1 MDNQLTTDKQ
11 KLFQIVKNKYWRAKI
26 TGLVLFALLLV
37 TILVSVNLGKANIG
51 VADVVSI
58 ITGKIAGNSQYY
70 SHINDARVA
79 IVWDVRLPRI
89 LAAIV
94 VGCGLAVSGA
104 VFQAI
109 LMNPLADSYTM
120 GVSSGAAFGAGIAIY
135 LNIFA
140 IISSNLPVMI
150 FAFGG
155 AMLALV
161 IVLSISRVGGYVT
174 PANLVI
180 AGIIVSCVFSAAIT
194 LVKSISGEQVAAIV
208 SWLIGSL
215 SARNWGHVAISF
227 PVVMICS
234 VFCCYYAED
243 LNIVSLGDREARSL
257 GVNSN
262 KIRNIFLVC
271 GAFVTAVCVSI
282 SGIIGF
288 VGLIVPHM
296 LRMIVGSD
304 NKILIPL
311 CGLLGGLLLLFAD
324 TFARSFMN
332 VEVPVGVLTTL
343 LGGPFFFYIFR
354 TRNKNIQ

>member
-1 MDNQLTTDKQ
+1 MEQQLTANQQ
-11 KLFQIVKNKYWRAKI
+11 KLFALVKNKYFRAKV
-26 TGLVLFALLLV
+26 TGLVLIFLMVFTA
-37 TILVSVNLGKANIG
+37 LVSVNLGRADISLT
-51 VADVVSI
+51 DVVSI
-58 ITGKIAGNSQYY
+58 VAGKIAGNSQYY
-70 SHINDARVA
+70 SHISDAWVA

-120 GVSSGAAFGAGIAIY
+120 GVSTGAAFGASIAIY
-135 LNIFA
+135 SNIFA
-140 IISSNLPVMI
+140 VANSNLPVTI

-155 AMLALV
+155 AMMALG

-174 PANLVI
+174 TANLVI
-180 AGIIVSCVFSAAIT
+180 AGIIVSCVLSAAIS
-194 LVKSISGEQVAAIV
+194 LIKSISGEQVAAIV

-215 SARNWGHVAISF
+215 SARSWEHVLFSF
-227 PVVMICS
+227 PIVIICCALC
-234 VFCCYYAED
+234 FYFAED
-243 LNIVSLGDREARSL
+243 LNIVSLGDREARAL
-257 GVNSN
+257 GVDSS
-262 KIRNIFLVC
+262 KLRNIFLVC
-271 GAFVTAVCVSI
+271 GAFITAVCVSI

-288 VGLIVPHM
+288 IGLIVPHM

-311 CGLLGGLLLLFAD
+311 CGLMGGLLLLSAD
-324 TFARSFMN
+324 TFARSLMN

-354 TRNKNIQ
+354 LRNKTIQ

>member
-1 MDNQLTTDKQ
+1 MDKQLTTDRQ
-11 KLFQIVKNKYWRAKI
+11 KIFEIVRNKHCKAKI
-26 TGLVLFALLLV
+26 TGMVLIFLLV
-37 TILVSVNLGKANIG
+37 VTALASVNLGKADISIT
-51 VADVVSI
+51 DVVSI
-58 ITGKIAGNSQYY
+58 VAGKIVGNAEYY
-70 SHINDARVA
+70 SHIGDARVA

-120 GVSSGAAFGAGIAIY
+120 GVSTGAAFGASIAIY
-135 LNIFA
+135 LNIF
-140 IISSNLPVMI
+140 SVVGSNLPVTI

-155 AMLALV
+155 AMLALG

-180 AGIIVSCVFSAAIT
+180 AGIIVSCVLSAAIS
-194 LVKSISGEQVAAIV
+194 LIKSISGEQVAAIV

-215 SARNWGHVAISF
+215 SARNWGHVIFSF
-227 PVVMICS
+227 PVVIVCS
-234 VFCCYYAED
+234 ALCCYYAED
-243 LNIVSLGDREARSL
+243 LNIVSLGDREARAL
-257 GVNSN
+257 GVDSS
-262 KIRNIFLVC
+262 KLRNIFLVC
-271 GAFVTAVCVSI
+271 GAFITAVCVSI

-311 CGLLGGLLLLFAD
+311 CGLMGGLLLLFAD

-354 TRNKNIQ
+354 IRNKNIQ